1 MPLIARAASSR
12 NDHDDHDD
20 DNIIMVIKRPFV
32 AGTLLLLRHYFS
44 PFLCL
49 VHRPFVAVRYAF
61 LAVFTLVV

>member
-12 NDHDDHDD
+12 NDDDDD
-20 DNIIMVIKRPFV
+20 DNIIVVIERPFV

-49 VHRPFVAVRYAF
+49 VHGPFVAVRPAF
-61 LAVFTLVV
+61 LAVFTLVLS